1 MANLTIRNV
10 TKFYA
15 DVQVLSGINIEAV
28 DGEFLV
34 LLGPSGCGKSTLLN
48 AIAGLDTI
56 SGGDILIDDVVVTN
70 LEPKQRD
77 IAMVFQSYAL
87 YPTMSV
93 RKNIEF
99 GMRVRGVPSLARAA
113 AVEKVATTLQLTPLL
128 DRKPSQ
134 LSGGQRQR
142 VAMGRALVR
151 EPKIFLFD
159 EPLSNL
165 DAKLRIEMR
174 AEIKRLHQNLQT
186 TIVYVTHDQIEAMT
200 LATKVVVMRHGVV
213 QQVGSPQDIYDRPAN
228 LYVAGFI
235 GSPPMNIVPA
245 ELVIKNGK
253 AEAKIARVGSEP
265 LVVKLGVA
273 TPAQAAVGRDIL
285 LGIRPEALT
294 EDMTPSHSGKNAFE
308 APIDILEPTGADT
321 YAVIS
326 LGGKAVTARC
336 HPRAFNARGMGRF
349 QLDTASVLIFD
360 PKTEQRVDQ

>member
-1 MANLTIRNV
+1 MASLTIRNV
-10 TKFYA
+10 VKHYA
-15 DVQVLSGINIEAV
+15 DHQVLRGINIEAV

-56 SGGDILIDDVVVTN
+56 TGGEILIDGVGVTD

-99 GMRVRGVPSLARAA
+99 GLRVRGVPVAERKIAI
-113 AVEKVATTLQLTPLL
+113 EKVAETLQLTALL

-174 AEIKRLHQNLQT
+174 AEIKRLHQSLQT

-200 LATKVVVMRHGVV
+200 LATKVVVMRSGEV
-213 QQVGSPQDIYDRPAN
+213 QQIGPPQDIYDRPAN

-235 GSPPMNIVPA
+235 GSPPMNFIPAKMLFRGSRTIVKIDR
-245 ELVIKNGK
+245 VD
-253 AEAKIARVGSEP
+253 AKPLEFDIGS
-265 LVVKLGVA
+265 KSKSR
-273 TPAQAAVGRDIL
+273 AAFLEKEIL
-285 LGIRPEALT
+285 LGVRPETIT
-294 EDMTPSHSGKNAFE
+294 EASGVSASGHLSFE

-326 LGGKAVTARC
+326 LGGVAVTARC
-336 HPRAFNARGMGRF
+336 RPRSITGQGNAQF
-349 QLDTASVLIFD
+349 QIDTNAVLMFD
-360 PKTEQRVDQ
+360 PETEIRID

>member
-1 MANLTIRNV
+1 MATLTIRNV
-10 TKFYA
+10 AKRYGELE
-15 DVQVLSGINIEAV
+15 VLRGVNIEAA
-28 DGEFLV
+28 DGDFLV

-56 SGGDILIDDVVVTN
+56 GGGDILIDGNVVTN
-70 LEPKQRD
+70 LEPKERD

-87 YPTMSV
+87 YPTMTV

-99 GMRVRGVPSLARAA
+99 GMRVRGVPTLERHQACNR
-113 AVEKVATTLQLTPLL
+113 VAEMLQLTPLL

-174 AEIKRLHQNLQT
+174 AEIKQLHQKLQT

-200 LATKVVVMRHGVV
+200 LATKVVVMRNGEV
-213 QQVGSPQDIYDRPAN
+213 QQIGPPQDIYDRPVN

-235 GSPPMNIVPA
+235 GSPPMNLIPA
-245 ELVIKNGK
+245 KLSVREDRSFVSIDCEG
-253 AEAKIARVGSEP
+253 AKVLQFDVGA
-265 LVVKLGVA
+265 A
-273 TPAQAAVGRDIL
+273 TPGRAALAGREVL

-294 EDMTPSHSGKNAFE
+294 EAGTSTHPGQASFE
-308 APIDILEPTGADT
+308 ATIDILEPTGADT
-321 YAVIS
+321 YAFIS
-326 LGGKAVTARC
+326 LGGKSVTARC
-336 HPRAFNARGMGRF
+336 RPRVFDRRGPARF
-349 QLDTASVLIFD
+349 QLDTASVLVFD
-360 PKTEQRVDQ
+360 PKTEQRLD